1 MQHPSAKAVQSRL
14 LRRPS
19 GDKYTRG
26 IFALP
31 NSFSKCKQFIQ
42 SLSVIFSCISLSCPP
57 EFLSEPPQSSG
68 EQDFSFKLCDK
79 ALNCFFPRRLRQ
91 WAQ

>member
-1 MQHPSAKAVQSRL
+1 MQRPSTKAVQSQL

-31 NSFSKCKQFIQ
+31 NSLFKCKQFIQ
-42 SLSVIFSCISLSCPP
+42 SLSVIFLCISMSCPP
-57 EFLSEPPQSSG
+57 EFLSEPFQSSG

-79 ALNCFFPRRLRQ
+79 ALNCFFPRHLGQ
-91 WAQ
+91 SAQ